1 MLSSAVLR
9 AASSY
14 TTTAA
19 CAASS
24 TALNSRSF
32 AEQHLSFFH
41 VDLPKVRQ
49 QFQRWKRALPQIRPH
64 YAVKCNPDPIV
75 LLTLYEQGAG
85 FDCASV
91 NEIQN
96 VIRSCKHPRAN
107 SRMIDIRSDLDIRS
121 DIIFANPM
129 KAEYQLLTSA
139 QLGVQKVTADSV
151 QELRKIACLQPNAEV
166 FLRILVDDKG
176 SLCRLGV
183 KFGANMDDVPE
194 LFREAQK
201 LDLNMT
207 GVSFH
212 AGSGQQNAEA
222 YACAISDARAAF
234 DIAADFGHEHS
245 MRVLNIGGGF
255 VDDDN
260 FEYVADVIKS
270 SINLH
275 FHDDKMNFMAE
286 PGRFMVS
293 ASHRLF
299 TKVIGRKHN
308 MLFVN
313 DSIYGSFN
321 SIMFDHQEHQPEAYM
336 RSDGSDIRLCG
347 GRTGMKKDEP
357 KAVSIW
363 GQTCDGLDRI
373 TQVSQVGSA
382 DVGDWLIW
390 PSMGAYSA
398 AAGSTFNGFET
409 PEIFYLDDEVVAVPG
424 EGERMAPIRQEAAGM

>member
-1 MLSSAVLR
+1 M
-9 AASSY
+9 
-14 TTTAA
+14 
-19 CAASS
+19 
-24 TALNSRSF
+24 
-32 AEQHLSFFH
+32 
-41 VDLPKVRQ
+41 
-49 QFQRWKRALPQIRPH
+49 
-64 YAVKCNPDPIV
+64 
-75 LLTLYEQGAG
+75 
-85 FDCASV
+85 
-91 NEIQN
+91 
-96 VIRSCKHPRAN
+96 
-107 SRMIDIRSDLDIRS
+107 
-121 DIIFANPM
+121 
-129 KAEYQLLTSA
+129 
-139 QLGVQKVTADSV
+139 
-151 QELRKIACLQPNAEV
+151 
-166 FLRILVDDKG
+166 
-176 SLCRLGV
+176 
-183 KFGANMDDVPE
+183 PE

-222 YACAISDARAAF
+222 YARAISRARAAF

-336 RSDGSDIRLCG
+336 KSDGSDIRWCG
-347 GRTGMKKDEP
+347 GATVMNEDEP
-357 KAVSIW
+357 DAMSIW

-373 TQVSQVGSA
+373 TQVSHVGSA

-398 AAGSTFNGFET
+398 AAGSTFNGFEN
-409 PEIFYLDDEVVAVPG
+409 PESFYLDDEVVAG
-424 EGERMAPIRQEAAGM
+424 EGEAVGM